1 MDNDLETPLH
11 YAASYNSKAVAKLLL
26 DAGADKNA
34 EDDNLRTPLHWA
46 AEHNSEAVAILL
58 IDAGADKGAKDD
70 NDFTPWDYANN
81 ELRQSLPELKP
92 NN

>member
-1 MDNDLETPLH
+1 MLI
-11 YAASYNSKAVAKLLL
+11 
-26 DAGADKNA
+26 DAGADLNA
-34 EDDNLRTPLHWA
+34 ENSAKQTPLHRA
-46 AEHNSEAVAILL
+46 AIDNRPELAKAL

-70 NDFTPWDYANN
+70 NDFTPWDYAHN